1 MDLRDYLRVLRRR
14 WVLVLVGLLLG
25 TAVGVVVILRSTPL
39 YASTVRLFVSTPG
52 SDTANGQM
60 YQGGLFSQ
68 QRVTAYADL
77 IKGSTVAEK
86 VLARLGENTESP
98 ADLVNQITATAD
110 PDSVILQI
118 TVTDPSP
125 ERAQLLAQTTAEV
138 FTGYVG
144 ELENADEPANSPIRA
159 NIVDAANLPT
169 APVSPKPLMTIG
181 LGAIIGLLVG
191 LAAAWLRETLDTS
204 IKTVDE
210 VQKLTGAALLGSVF
224 YDPEAGR
231 RPLISGLSPHA
242 PRVESFRVLRTNLQF
257 LDVDQESQVYAI
269 TSPLPG
275 DGKST
280 TSINIAIALAEAG
293 RRTLL
298 VEADLRRPKF
308 GEYLNLESSVGLTT
322 VLIGKAELADA
333 IQSWGRSGLDVI
345 ASGTLPPNPAEL
357 LQSKAMSTVMEQLRK
372 RYDVVIV
379 DAPPVLPVTDAALIA
394 AQTSGAILVLRH
406 GHTTRDQAVQA
417 RERLDSVGAAVLGT
431 VFNFVPHRAKSS
443 YGYGYGYGYAPAV
456 EVGSV
461 DGPGGGAHAAESGSA
476 DQGPAEPASPEP
488 ASPEPAAAE
497 PIPVATTAPLESRRN
512 GTAGPLHRA
521 EL

>member
-14 WVLVLVGLLLG
+14 WVVVVVGLLLG

-39 YASTVRLFVSTPG
+39 YASTARLFVSTPG
-52 SDTANGQM
+52 SDTANAQM

-77 IKGSTVAEK
+77 IKGSTMAEK
-86 VLARLGENTESP
+86 VLARLGSDESP
-98 ADLVNQITATAD
+98 TALVNQINATAVS
-110 PDSVILQI
+110 DSVILQI

-125 ERAQLLAQTTAEV
+125 ERAQLLAQTTADV

-144 ELENADEPANSPIRA
+144 ELESADDPARSPIRA

-169 APVSPKPLMTIG
+169 SPVSPRPLMTIG
-181 LGAIIGLLVG
+181 LGAILGLLVG
-191 LAAAWLRETLDTS
+191 LAAAWLRETLDTT

-210 VQKLTGAALLGSVF
+210 VQRLTGASLLGSVF
-224 YDPEAGR
+224 FDPGAAKQ
-231 RPLISGLSPHA
+231 PLISGLSPHA

-257 LDVDQESQVYAI
+257 LDVDQESKTYAI

-298 VEADLRRPKF
+298 LEADLRRPKF

-322 VLIGKAELADA
+322 VLIGKVELAAA
-333 IQSWGRSGLDVI
+333 IQPWGRSGLDVI
-345 ASGTLPPNPAEL
+345 ASGPLPPNPAEL
-357 LQSKAMSTVMEQLRK
+357 LQSRTMAAVMDELRK

-417 RERLDSVGAAVLGT
+417 RERLDSVGAAVLGA
-431 VFNFVPHRAKSS
+431 VFNFVPHRARST
-443 YGYGYGYGYAPAV
+443 YGYGYGYGYAPA
-456 EVGSV
+456 
-461 DGPGGGAHAAESGSA
+461 AAVR
-476 DQGPAEPASPEP
+476 AEPNAPQAVVETDE
-488 ASPEPAAAE
+488 AVA
-497 PIPVATTAPLESRRN
+497 PVAPTEPVEQTEPVDDPMPAESRRN
-512 GTAGPLHRA
+512 GSVSGPLHRA
-521 EL
+521 EA